1 MEEEK
6 IANVVVIKRDGKK
19 VAFDG
24 MKIALAIKKGFD
36 SVEDKYNEDDIN
48 KVYQGVIKKIVSI
61 NKDRIKIE
69 QIQDLIESELEEDG
83 YKDVYNSFSDYR
95 EKRAQSREIFF
106 EEKRKHKFLKA
117 LEKLGLNT
125 KDTSETS
132 VDDKNSVD
140 TMKAYG
146 ETISEEFATSY
157 LIKKKYADLHENGD
171 ICIKD
176 IGYYPVGTTVNC
188 QIDLEKLFTDG
199 FETENCSIR
208 EPQSISSYAV
218 LATLALEETQKDQ
231 SGEQAI
237 PAFDYYMAP
246 GVLKTFK
253 KEFRQT
259 IYNILEYTDYDKFI
273 AINGIEREIDKM
285 STIDFDIADYYRF
298 TREAE
303 ELKRMFRFAYKKAM
317 EKTEKATFQSM
328 EGFVHDINSMCNGK
342 VATINLGTDISA
354 EGRMI
359 TKSIMQTIKDG
370 VGENKKAISPVI
382 VFKIKKGVNFN
393 ETDPNY
399 DLLQMAC
406 DIAKTTNNMSFSFI
420 DTQFNEEFY
429 KEGDYNTEVA
439 YFRDGSRVIDNF
451 IDNGK
456 QLSVGRGVISNT
468 VINIPRIALKH
479 GEDVNAFNDELVQKI
494 GLVCEQLVDR
504 LEIQSNKKVYNFPF
518 LMKQGVWI
526 DTEKLRETDK
536 IKRMLKQGVMQISFV
551 GIEEAVLVLTGK
563 GQENKK
569 SHELAISIVKLMKKT
584 IDEYSKKYNL
594 NFVLAGN
601 YDKKVSADFLEFDR
615 AVFGKIKNITDKDSY
630 TLSFDTSDDEEI
642 DKKVRLESAFH
653 ELTNGGHVMNIK
665 IAKETD
671 VMKLIRELY
680 HKEIGYVSIHL

>member
-1 MEEEK
+1 
-6 IANVVVIKRDGKK
+6 
-19 VAFDG
+19 
-24 MKIALAIKKGFD
+24 
-36 SVEDKYNEDDIN
+36 
-48 KVYQGVIKKIVSI
+48 
-61 NKDRIKIE
+61 
-69 QIQDLIESELEEDG
+69 
-83 YKDVYNSFSDYR
+83 
-95 EKRAQSREIFF
+95 
-106 EEKRKHKFLKA
+106 
-117 LEKLGLNT
+117 
-125 KDTSETS
+125 
-132 VDDKNSVD
+132 
-140 TMKAYG
+140 
-146 ETISEEFATSY
+146 
-157 LIKKKYADLHENGD
+157 
-171 ICIKD
+171 
-176 IGYYPVGTTVNC
+176 
-188 QIDLEKLFTDG
+188 
-199 FETENCSIR
+199 
-208 EPQSISSYAV
+208 
-218 LATLALEETQKDQ
+218 
-231 SGEQAI
+231 
-237 PAFDYYMAP
+237 
-246 GVLKTFK
+246 
-253 KEFRQT
+253 
-259 IYNILEYTDYDKFI
+259 
-273 AINGIEREIDKM
+273 
-285 STIDFDIADYYRF
+285 
-298 TREAE
+298 
-303 ELKRMFRFAYKKAM
+303 MFRFAYKKAM